1 MSVIRLPIDV
11 KSLFFNIKNDNK
23 TGHTAT
29 VATPLKQGASVRE
42 ELSRIMEIPENI
54 NSFSR
59 EELIS
64 KILAKSRAQAKI
76 VGLFVFDKFSVNGVP
91 LDEDNSFCMYIREE
105 TDPGNVHF
113 GRQKIHYP
121 SSLVFEDNYVT
132 INNKSIMKS
141 VSAFLRGYAFLIEA
155 FEYDTETGMLNFD
168 ATVVGENDIPY
179 SKVFINRR
187 GVGNK
192 FTSHFT
198 EISDIYD
205 MEIIALREK
214 HGYDVVT
221 PENFN
226 EIISANTAIAH
237 SLAIDYLT
245 SAGAEN
251 IRVLKE
257 EYPYALYD
265 IQYTENGVRKYAI
278 VKQTATKLKYFSL
291 PLSKIQFCNDFS
303 NQALLL
309 LVTDVNGTPQIYRYM
324 IDDLNRLNKSINSI
338 TYEDRN

>member
-1 MSVIRLPIDV
+1 MSIIRLPIDV
-11 KSLFFNIKNDNK
+11 KSLYFNIKNDNK
-23 TGHTAT
+23 SGHTAT

-42 ELSRIMEIPENI
+42 ELSHITEIPENI

-64 KILAKSRAQAKI
+64 KILAKSRAQAK
-76 VGLFVFDKFSVNGVP
+76 VTRLFVFDKLSVNGVK
-91 LDEDNSFCMYIREE
+91 LDEAVSFCMYIREE
-105 TDPGNVHF
+105 TDPQNVHY

-121 SSLVFEDNYVT
+121 TSLAYEDNYITV
-132 INNKSIMKS
+132 NNRSIMKS
-141 VSAFLRGYAFLIEA
+141 VSNYLHGYAFLIEA
-155 FEYDTETGMLNFD
+155 FEYDTDTCTLNFD
-168 ATVVGENDIPY
+168 ATIVGENDIPY

-192 FTSHFT
+192 LTSHFT

-205 MEIIALREK
+205 TEIISLREK

-226 EIISANTAIAH
+226 EIISENTSIAH
-237 SLAIDYLT
+237 SLAVDHLT
-245 SAGAEN
+245 NSGAEN

-265 IQYTENGVRKYAI
+265 IQYTENGVRKYTI
-278 VKQTATKLKYFSL
+278 VKQTATKSKYFSL
-291 PLSKIQFCNDFS
+291 PISKIQFCNDFS

-309 LVTDVNGTPQIYRYM
+309 LVTDVNGAPQIHTYR
-324 IDDLNRLNKSINSI
+324 INDLNGLNKSINSI

>member
-1 MSVIRLPIDV
+1 MSIIRLPIDV
-11 KSLFFNIKNDNK
+11 KSLYFNIKNDNK
-23 TGHTAT
+23 AGHTAT

-42 ELSRIMEIPENI
+42 GLSRIMEIPENI

-76 VGLFVFDKFSVNGVP
+76 VGLYVFDRLSVNGVE
-91 LDEDNSFCMYIREE
+91 LDEYVSFCMYIREE
-105 TDPGNVHF
+105 TDPQNVHY

-121 SSLVFEDNYVT
+121 SSLRFEDNHIT
-132 INNKSIMKS
+132 IDNRQVLRA
-141 VSAFLRGYAFLIEA
+141 VSEHLHNYAFLIEA
-155 FEYDTETGMLNFD
+155 FEYDTDSRILNFD
-168 ATVVGENDIPY
+168 ATIVGEPNIPY

-198 EISDIYD
+198 EVSDIYD
-205 MEIIALREK
+205 TEIISLREK
-214 HGYDVVT
+214 YGYDAVT

-226 EIISANTAIAH
+226 EIIAENTAIAH
-237 SLAIDYLT
+237 SLTINFLT
-245 SAGAEN
+245 SSSAEN

-265 IQYTENGVRKYAI
+265 VQYTENGVRKYVI
-278 VKQTATKLKYFSL
+278 VKQTATKSKYFNL

-303 NQALLL
+303 NQTLLL
-309 LVTDVNGTPQIYRYM
+309 LVTDINGVPQIHKYS
-324 IDDLNRLNKSINSI
+324 INELNRLNKSINSI

>member
-1 MSVIRLPIDV
+1 MSIIRLPIDV
-11 KSLFFNIKNDNK
+11 KSLYFNIKNDNK

-42 ELSRIMEIPENI
+42 GLSRIMEIPENI

-76 VGLFVFDKFSVNGVP
+76 VGLYVFDRLSVNGVE
-91 LDEDNSFCMYIREE
+91 LDEYVSFCMYIREE
-105 TDPGNVHF
+105 TDPQNVHY

-121 SSLVFEDNYVT
+121 SSLRFEDNHIT
-132 INNKSIMKS
+132 IDNRQVLRA
-141 VSAFLRGYAFLIEA
+141 VSEHLHNYAFLIEA
-155 FEYDTETGMLNFD
+155 FEYDTDSRILNFD
-168 ATVVGENDIPY
+168 ATIVGEPNIPY

-198 EISDIYD
+198 EVSDIYD
-205 MEIIALREK
+205 TEIISLREK
-214 HGYDVVT
+214 YGYDAVT

-226 EIISANTAIAH
+226 EIIAENTAIAH
-237 SLAIDYLT
+237 SLTINFLK
-245 SAGAEN
+245 SSSAEN

-265 IQYTENGVRKYAI
+265 VQYTENGVRKYVI
-278 VKQTATKLKYFSL
+278 VKQTATKSKYFNL

-303 NQALLL
+303 NQTLLL
-309 LVTDVNGTPQIYRYM
+309 LVTDINGVPQIHKYS
-324 IDDLNRLNKSINSI
+324 INELNRLNKSINSI

>member
-1 MSVIRLPIDV
+1 MNVIRLPIDV
-11 KSLFFNIKNDNK
+11 KSLYFNIKNDNK

-29 VATPLKQGASVRE
+29 VATPLKQGASMRE
-42 ELSRIMEIPENI
+42 ELSRIFEVPENI

-76 VGLFVFDKFSVNGVP
+76 TGVFVFDNLSVNGVP
-91 LDEDNSFCMYIREE
+91 LEETNSFCMYIREE
-105 TDPGNVHF
+105 TDPQNVHF

-121 SSLVFEDNYVT
+121 SSLVYEDNHIT
-132 INNKSIMKS
+132 INNRSVMKS
-141 VSAFLRGYAFLIEA
+141 VSELLHEYAFLIEA
-155 FEYDTETGMLNFD
+155 FEYNTETHTLNFD
-168 ATVVGENDIPY
+168 ATIIGEKDIPY

-198 EISDIYD
+198 EVSDIYD
-205 MEIIALREK
+205 MEIISLREK
-214 HGYDVVT
+214 HGYDAVT

-226 EIISANTAIAH
+226 EIIAANTAIAH
-237 SLAIDYLT
+237 SLAVDYLM
-245 SAGAEN
+245 SSGAEN
-251 IRVLKE
+251 IRVLKD

-265 IQYTENGVRKYAI
+265 IQYTEKGIRKYSI
-278 VKQTATKLKYFSL
+278 VKQTATKSKYFSL

-303 NQALLL
+303 SEALLL
-309 LVTDVNGTPQIYRYM
+309 LVTDVNGVPQIHRYS
-324 IDDLNRLNKSINSI
+324 INDLNRLNKSINSI